1 MNTLR
6 LGTFSNFEFLTL
18 VNFISFAGIS
28 GLLEL
33 LSTISSMREEIYE
46 QEVNLDNLLSFSC
59 SRYPSQG
66 TQVMLTQ
73 DKETK
78 KV

>member
-1 MNTLR
+1 MNTLIHQ
-6 LGTFSNFEFLTL
+6 LLQLTLAKFPLFHVISQQLDLFSTFSSL
-18 VNFISFAGIS
+18 
-28 GLLEL
+28 
-33 LSTISSMREEIYE
+33 REEIHE

-66 TQVMLTQ
+66 TQAMLTQ

>member
-6 LGTFSNFEFLTL
+6 LEPDFYHFFCSIPRE
-18 VNFISFAGIS
+18 
-28 GLLEL
+28 LEL
-33 LSTISSMREEIYE
+33 LSTVSSMREEIYE
-46 QEVNLDNLLSFSC
+46 QEVNLDKLSKLSFSC

-66 TQVMLTQ
+66 TQAMLTQ